1 MASLSKP
8 DLFQAFIEIFL
19 DVVNLMHGILTFVIS
34 TKAPVSILLNNVE
47 IRLNNIS

>member
-1 MASLSKP
+1 MTSLSKP
-8 DLFQAFIEIFL
+8 DLFQAFIEIFFN
-19 DVVNLMHGILTFVIS
+19 VVNLMHGILTFVIS